1 MDAQVKDRHEC
12 MRIAG
17 EKVDTDEQI
26 EVFNPYHNSL
36 VGTVP
41 RGRAEH
47 ARRAFEIAANYDS
60 ELSRYERQQ
69 ILMRTLITSHQT

>member
-1 MDAQVKDRHEC
+1 MKYTAKPIHET

-17 EKVDTDEQI
+17 EKVDTDERI
-26 EVFNPYHNSL
+26 EVFNPYDNSV

-47 ARRAFEIAANYDS
+47 ARRALQIAADYK
-60 ELSRYERQQ
+60 
-69 ILMRTLITSHQT
+69 LIISGDL